1 VSFLSFIRENKGI
14 KMEKGTLYGV
24 SIGPGDPELITVKA
38 MNILSKS
45 KYIATPHTG
54 TGDSLAMN
62 IVSQAVDLS
71 DKEIMLL
78 EFPMTKDKDILTK
91 SHNEAADRV
100 AKVLDSGEDVAM
112 LNLGD
117 VTIYSTFAY
126 TMDKLLEKDYNVE
139 VIPGVT
145 SFCAS
150 ASELK
155 IGLTTM
161 NEPLHIIPATG
172 IDMKEALEMPGSKVF
187 MKIGKSMPKLIETL
201 KELDIKDNVYAVEN
215 CGLENQKVYNSLDE
229 FDGKMGYFT
238 IVVVK

>member
-1 VSFLSFIRENKGI
+1 MNKGI

-24 SIGPGDPELITVKA
+24 SIGPGEPELITLKA
-38 MNILSKS
+38 MNIISQC

-54 TGDSLAMN
+54 TGDSLALS
-62 IVSQAVDLS
+62 IVSKAIDLTE
-71 DKEIMLL
+71 KEIMKL
-78 EFPMTKDKDILTK
+78 EFPMTKDKDILAK
-91 SHNEAADRV
+91 SHQEAAD
-100 AKVLDSGEDVAM
+100 AIGEILDGGKDVAM

-145 SFCAS
+145 SSCAS
-150 ASELK
+150 ASELR

-172 IDMKEALEMPGSKVF
+172 IDIKEALQMPGSKVF
-187 MKIGKSMPKLIETL
+187 MKIGRSMPKLIEAL
-201 KELDIKDNVYAVEN
+201 HELNIEDNVYAVEN
-215 CGLENQKVYNSLDE
+215 CGLENEKVYKGLDE
-229 FDGKMGYFT
+229 FNDDMGYFT
-238 IVVVK
+238 IVIVK

>member
-1 VSFLSFIRENKGI
+1 
-14 KMEKGTLYGV
+14 MEKGTLYGV
-24 SIGPGDPELITVKA
+24 SIGPGEPELITLKA
-38 MNILSKS
+38 MNIISNS
-45 KYIATPHTG
+45 RYIATPHTG
-54 TGDSLAMN
+54 TGDSLALS
-62 IVSQAVDLS
+62 IVSQAIDLS
-71 DKEIMLL
+71 DKEIMKL
-78 EFPMTKDKDILTK
+78 EFPMTKDKDILAK
-91 SHNEAADRV
+91 SHEEAASAIAD
-100 AKVLDSGEDVAM
+100 VLDTGNDVAM

-150 ASELK
+150 ASKLK

-172 IDMKEALEMPGSKVF
+172 IDLREALQMPGSKVL
-187 MKIGKSMPKLIETL
+187 MKIGKSMPKLIEVL
-201 KELDIKDNVYAVEN
+201 KELNLEDNVYAVEN
-215 CGLENQKVYNSLDE
+215 CGLENEKIYNNLDE
-229 FDGKMGYFT
+229 FDGNMGYFT

>member
-1 VSFLSFIRENKGI
+1 
-14 KMEKGTLYGV
+14 MEKGTLYGV
-24 SIGPGDPELITVKA
+24 SIGPGDPELITVKS
-38 MNILSKS
+38 MNIISRC

-54 TGDSLAMN
+54 TGDSLALS
-62 IVSQAVDLS
+62 IVSQAIDLS
-71 DKEIMLL
+71 DKEIMKL

-91 SHNEAADRV
+91 SHNEAAESI
-100 AKVLDSGEDVAM
+100 AKVLDEGEDVAM

-126 TMDKLLEKDYNVE
+126 TMDKLLERDYDVE

-150 ASELK
+150 ASQLK

-172 IDMKEALEMPGSKVF
+172 IDIKEALQMQGSKVF
-187 MKIGKSMPKLIETL
+187 MKIGRSMPKLIDALNEL
-201 KELDIKDNVYAVEN
+201 GIKENIYAVEN
-215 CGLENQKVYNSLDE
+215 CGLENEKIYHSLDE
-229 FDGKMGYFT
+229 FDGDMGYFT
-238 IVVVK
+238 IVIVK

>member
-1 VSFLSFIRENKGI
+1 
-14 KMEKGTLYGV
+14 MEKGTLYGV
-24 SIGPGDPELITVKA
+24 SIGPGEPELITLKA
-38 MNILSKS
+38 MNIISNS

-54 TGDSLAMN
+54 TGDSLALS
-62 IVSQAVDLS
+62 IVSQAIDLS
-71 DKEIMLL
+71 DKEIMKL
-78 EFPMTKDKDILTK
+78 EFPMTKDKDILAK
-91 SHNEAADRV
+91 SHEEAASAIAD
-100 AKVLDSGEDVAM
+100 VLDTGNDVAM

-150 ASELK
+150 ASKLK

-172 IDMKEALEMPGSKVF
+172 IDLREALQMPGSKVL
-187 MKIGKSMPKLIETL
+187 MKIGRSMPKLIEVL
-201 KELDIKDNVYAVEN
+201 KELNLEDNVYAVEN
-215 CGLENQKVYNSLDE
+215 CGLENEKIYNNLDE

-238 IVVVK
+238 IVIVK

>member
-1 VSFLSFIRENKGI
+1 
-14 KMEKGTLYGV
+14 MEKGTLYGV
-24 SIGPGDPELITVKA
+24 SIGPGEPELITLKA
-38 MNILSKS
+38 MNIISNS
-45 KYIATPHTG
+45 RYIATPHTG
-54 TGDSLAMN
+54 TGASLALS
-62 IVSQAVDLS
+62 IVSQAIDLS
-71 DKEIMLL
+71 DKEIMKL
-78 EFPMTKDKDILTK
+78 EFPMTKDKDILAK
-91 SHNEAADRV
+91 SHEEAASAIAD
-100 AKVLDSGEDVAM
+100 VLDTGNDVAM

-150 ASELK
+150 ASKLK

-172 IDMKEALEMPGSKVF
+172 IDLREALQMPGSKVL
-187 MKIGKSMPKLIETL
+187 MKIGKSMPKLIEVL
-201 KELDIKDNVYAVEN
+201 KELNLEDNVYAVEN
-215 CGLENQKVYNSLDE
+215 CGLENEKIYNNLDE

-238 IVVVK
+238 IVIVK

>member
-1 VSFLSFIRENKGI
+1 MNKGF

-24 SIGPGDPELITVKA
+24 SIGPGEPELITLKA
-38 MNILSKS
+38 MNIISQC

-54 TGDSLAMN
+54 TGDSLALS
-62 IVSQAVDLS
+62 IVSKAIDLS
-71 DKEIMLL
+71 EKEIMKL
-78 EFPMTKDKDILTK
+78 EFPMTKDKDILAK
-91 SHNEAADRV
+91 SHQEAAD
-100 AKVLDSGEDVAM
+100 AIGEILDGGKDVAM

-150 ASELK
+150 ASELR

-172 IDMKEALEMPGSKVF
+172 IDIKEALQMPGSKVF
-187 MKIGKSMPKLIETL
+187 MKIGRSMPKLIEAL
-201 KELDIKDNVYAVEN
+201 HELNIEDNVYAVEN
-215 CGLENQKVYNSLDE
+215 CGLENEKVYKGLDE
-229 FDGKMGYFT
+229 FNEDMGYFT
-238 IVVVK
+238 IVIVK

>member
-1 VSFLSFIRENKGI
+1 MNKGI

-24 SIGPGDPELITVKA
+24 SIGPGEPELITLKA
-38 MNILSKS
+38 MNIISQC

-54 TGDSLAMN
+54 TGDSLALS
-62 IVSQAVDLS
+62 IVSKAIDLS
-71 DKEIMLL
+71 EKEIMKL
-78 EFPMTKDKDILTK
+78 EFPMTKDKDILAK
-91 SHNEAADRV
+91 SHQEAAD
-100 AKVLDSGEDVAM
+100 AIGEILDSGNDVAM

-126 TMDKLLEKDYNVE
+126 TMDKLLEKDYDVE

-172 IDMKEALEMPGSKVF
+172 IDIKEALQMPGSKVF
-187 MKIGKSMPKLIETL
+187 MKIGRSMPKLIEAL
-201 KELDIKDNVYAVEN
+201 QELNIENVYAVEN
-215 CGLENQKVYNSLDE
+215 CGLENEKVYKGLDE
-229 FDGKMGYFT
+229 FNDEMGYFT
-238 IVVVK
+238 IVIVK

>member
-1 VSFLSFIRENKGI
+1 
-14 KMEKGTLYGV
+14 MEKGTLYGV

-38 MNILSKS
+38 MNIISES

-54 TGDSLAMN
+54 SGDSLALS

-71 DKEIMLL
+71 GKEIMKL
-78 EFPMTKDKDILTK
+78 EFPMTKDKDILSK
-91 SHNEAADRV
+91 SHNEAADAI
-100 AKVLDSGEDVAM
+100 AKVLDEGEDVAM

-126 TMDKLLEKDYNVE
+126 TMDKLLEKGYDVE

-150 ASELK
+150 ASKLR

-172 IDMKEALEMPGSKVF
+172 IDLKEALQMPGSKVL
-187 MKIGKSMPKLIETL
+187 MKIGKSMPKLIEVL
-201 KELDIKDNVYAVEN
+201 KELNLEDNVYAVEN
-215 CGLENQKVYNSLDE
+215 CGLENEKIYNNLDE

-238 IVVVK
+238 IVIVK

>member
-1 VSFLSFIRENKGI
+1 
-14 KMEKGTLYGV
+14 MEKGTLYGV
-24 SIGPGDPELITVKA
+24 SIGPGEPELITLKA
-38 MNILSKS
+38 MNIISNS

-54 TGDSLAMN
+54 TGDSLALS
-62 IVSQAVDLS
+62 IVSQAMDLS
-71 DKEIMLL
+71 DKEIMKL
-78 EFPMTKDKDILTK
+78 EFPMTKDKDILAK
-91 SHNEAADRV
+91 SHEEAAD
-100 AKVLDSGEDVAM
+100 AIAEVLDTGNDVAM

-126 TMDKLLEKDYNVE
+126 TMDKLLEKDYDVE

-150 ASELK
+150 ASKLK

-172 IDMKEALEMPGSKVF
+172 IDLKEALQMPGSKVL
-187 MKIGKSMPKLIETL
+187 MKIGKSMPKLIEVL
-201 KELDIKDNVYAVEN
+201 KELNLEDNVYAVEN
-215 CGLENQKVYNSLDE
+215 CGLENERIYYNLDE

-238 IVVVK
+238 IVIVK

>member
-1 VSFLSFIRENKGI
+1 
-14 KMEKGTLYGV
+14 MEKGTLYGV
-24 SIGPGDPELITVKA
+24 SIGPGEPELITLKA
-38 MNILSKS
+38 MNIISNS

-54 TGDSLAMN
+54 TGDSLALS
-62 IVSQAVDLS
+62 IVSQAIDLS
-71 DKEIMLL
+71 DKEIMKL
-78 EFPMTKDKDILTK
+78 EFPMTKDKDVLAK
-91 SHNEAADRV
+91 SHEEAASAIAD
-100 AKVLDSGEDVAM
+100 VLDTGNDVAM

-150 ASELK
+150 ASKLK

-172 IDMKEALEMPGSKVF
+172 IDLRQALQMPGSKVL
-187 MKIGKSMPKLIETL
+187 MKIGKSMPKLIEVL
-201 KELDIKDNVYAVEN
+201 KELNLEDNVYAVEN
-215 CGLENQKVYNSLDE
+215 CGLENERIYNNLDE
-229 FDGKMGYFT
+229 FDSEMGYFT
-238 IVVVK
+238 IVIVK

>member
-1 VSFLSFIRENKGI
+1 
-14 KMEKGTLYGV
+14 MEKGTLYGV
-24 SIGPGDPELITVKA
+24 SIGPGEPELITLKA
-38 MNILSKS
+38 LNIISNS

-54 TGDSLAMN
+54 TGDSLALS
-62 IVSQAVDLS
+62 IVSHAIDLS
-71 DKEIMLL
+71 DKEIMKL
-78 EFPMTKDKDILTK
+78 EFPMTKDKEILAK
-91 SHNEAADRV
+91 SHEEAAN
-100 AKVLDSGEDVAM
+100 AIAAVLDTGNDVAM

-126 TMDKLLEKDYNVE
+126 TMDKLLEKDYDVE

-150 ASELK
+150 ASKLK

-172 IDMKEALEMPGSKVF
+172 IDLKEALLMPGSKVL
-187 MKIGKSMPKLIETL
+187 MKIGKSMPKLIEVL
-201 KELDIKDNVYAVEN
+201 KELNLEDNVYAVEN
-215 CGLENQKVYNSLDE
+215 CGLENEKIYNNLDE

-238 IVVVK
+238 IVIVK

>member
-1 VSFLSFIRENKGI
+1 
-14 KMEKGTLYGV
+14 MEKGTLYGV
-24 SIGPGDPELITVKA
+24 SIGPGEPELITLKA
-38 MNILSKS
+38 LNIISKS

-54 TGDSLAMN
+54 TGDSLALS
-62 IVSQAVDLS
+62 IVSQAIDLS
-71 DKEIMLL
+71 DKEIMKL
-78 EFPMTKDKDILTK
+78 EFPMTKDKDILAK
-91 SHNEAADRV
+91 SHQEAAD
-100 AKVLDSGEDVAM
+100 AIAEVLDTGNDVAM

-126 TMDKLLEKDYNVE
+126 TMDKLLEKNYDVE

-150 ASELK
+150 ASKLR

-172 IDMKEALEMPGSKVF
+172 IDLREALQMPGSKVL
-187 MKIGKSMPKLIETL
+187 MKIGKSMPKLIEVL
-201 KELDIKDNVYAVEN
+201 KELNLEDNVYAVEN
-215 CGLENQKVYNSLDE
+215 CGLENEKIYNNLDE

-238 IVVVK
+238 IVIVK

>member
-1 VSFLSFIRENKGI
+1 MNKGI

-24 SIGPGDPELITVKA
+24 SIGPGEPELITLKA
-38 MNILSKS
+38 MNIISQC

-54 TGDSLAMN
+54 TGDSLALS
-62 IVSQAVDLS
+62 IVSKAIDLS
-71 DKEIMLL
+71 EKEIMKL
-78 EFPMTKDKDILTK
+78 EFPMTKDKDILAK
-91 SHNEAADRV
+91 SHQEAAD
-100 AKVLDSGEDVAM
+100 AIGEILDGGKDVAM

-150 ASELK
+150 ASELR

-172 IDMKEALEMPGSKVF
+172 IDIKEALQMPGSKVF
-187 MKIGKSMPKLIETL
+187 MKIGRSMPKLIEAL
-201 KELDIKDNVYAVEN
+201 HELNIEDNVYAVEN
-215 CGLENQKVYNSLDE
+215 CGLENEKVYKGLDE
-229 FDGKMGYFT
+229 FNDDMGYFT
-238 IVVVK
+238 IVIVK

>member
-1 VSFLSFIRENKGI
+1 
-14 KMEKGTLYGV
+14 MEKGTLYGV
-24 SIGPGDPELITVKA
+24 SIGPGEPELITLKA
-38 MNILSKS
+38 MNIISNS

-54 TGDSLAMN
+54 TGDSLALS
-62 IVSQAVDLS
+62 IVSQAIDLS
-71 DKEIMLL
+71 DKEIMKL
-78 EFPMTKDKDILTK
+78 EFPMTKDKDILAK
-91 SHNEAADRV
+91 SHEEAASAIAD
-100 AKVLDSGEDVAM
+100 VLDTGNDVAM

-150 ASELK
+150 ASKLK

-172 IDMKEALEMPGSKVF
+172 IDLREALQMPGSKVL
-187 MKIGKSMPKLIETL
+187 MKIGKSMPKLIEVL
-201 KELDIKDNVYAVEN
+201 KELNLENNVCAVEN
-215 CGLENQKVYNSLDE
+215 CGLENEKIYNNLDE

-238 IVVVK
+238 IVIVK

>member
-1 VSFLSFIRENKGI
+1 
-14 KMEKGTLYGV
+14 MEKGTLYGV
-24 SIGPGDPELITVKA
+24 SIGPGEPELITLKA
-38 MNILSKS
+38 MNIISNS

-54 TGDSLAMN
+54 TGASLALS
-62 IVSQAVDLS
+62 IVSQAIDLS
-71 DKEIMLL
+71 DKEIMKL
-78 EFPMTKDKDILTK
+78 EFPMTKDKDILAK
-91 SHNEAADRV
+91 SHEEAASAIAD
-100 AKVLDSGEDVAM
+100 VLDTGNDVAM

-150 ASELK
+150 ASKLK

-172 IDMKEALEMPGSKVF
+172 IDLREALQMPGSKVL
-187 MKIGKSMPKLIETL
+187 MKIGKSMPKLIEVL
-201 KELDIKDNVYAVEN
+201 KELNLEDNVYAVEN
-215 CGLENQKVYNSLDE
+215 CGLENEKIYNNLDE

-238 IVVVK
+238 IVIVK

>member
-1 VSFLSFIRENKGI
+1 
-14 KMEKGTLYGV
+14 MEKGTLYGV
-24 SIGPGDPELITVKA
+24 SIGPGEPELITLKA
-38 MNILSKS
+38 MNIISNS

-54 TGDSLAMN
+54 TGDSLALS
-62 IVSQAVDLS
+62 IVSQAMDLS
-71 DKEIMLL
+71 DKEIMKL
-78 EFPMTKDKDILTK
+78 EFPMTKDKDILAK
-91 SHNEAADRV
+91 SHEEAAD
-100 AKVLDSGEDVAM
+100 AIAEVLDTGNDVAM

-126 TMDKLLEKDYNVE
+126 TMDKLLEKDYDVE

-150 ASELK
+150 ASKLK

-172 IDMKEALEMPGSKVF
+172 IDLKEALQMPGSKVL
-187 MKIGKSMPKLIETL
+187 MKIGKSMPKLIEVL
-201 KELDIKDNVYAVEN
+201 KELNLEDNVYAVEN
-215 CGLENQKVYNSLDE
+215 CGLENERIYNNLDE

-238 IVVVK
+238 IVIVK

>member
-1 VSFLSFIRENKGI
+1 MKKVF

-24 SIGPGDPELITVKA
+24 SIGPGEPELITLKA
-38 MNILSKS
+38 MNIISQC

-54 TGDSLAMN
+54 TGDSLALS
-62 IVSQAVDLS
+62 IVSKAIDLS
-71 DKEIMLL
+71 EKEIMKL
-78 EFPMTKDKDILTK
+78 EFPMTKDKDILAK
-91 SHNEAADRV
+91 SHQEAAD
-100 AKVLDSGEDVAM
+100 AIGEILDSGNDVAM

-150 ASELK
+150 ASELR

-172 IDMKEALEMPGSKVF
+172 IDIKEALQMPGSKVF
-187 MKIGKSMPKLIETL
+187 MKIGRSMPKLIEAL
-201 KELDIKDNVYAVEN
+201 QELNIENVYAVEN
-215 CGLENQKVYNSLDE
+215 CGLENEKVYKGLDE
-229 FDGKMGYFT
+229 FNDDMGYFT
-238 IVVVK
+238 IVIVK

>member
-1 VSFLSFIRENKGI
+1 M
-14 KMEKGTLYGV
+14 KMFDLKIYKVFKMAKGTLYGV

-38 MNILSKS
+38 MNIISKS

-54 TGDSLAMN
+54 TGDSLALS
-62 IVSQAVDLS
+62 IVSQAIDLS
-71 DKEIMLL
+71 CKEIMLL
-78 EFPMTKDKDILTK
+78 EFPMTKDKEILAK
-91 SHNEAADRV
+91 SHNEAADKI
-100 AKVLDSGEDVAM
+100 ANVLEKGEDVAM

-126 TMDKLLEKDYNVE
+126 TMDKLLEKDYDVE

-150 ASELK
+150 ASQLK

-172 IDMKEALEMPGSKVF
+172 IDLKEALQMPGSKVL

-201 KELDIKDNVYAVEN
+201 KELGIEDNVYAVEN
-215 CGLENQKVYNSLDE
+215 CGLENERIYNSLDE